1 MKMFPAATRPQMRN
15 GSRVYGL
22 RMSFGIGSV
31 GRWVGAVAMSMTLS
45 VAAQSNSSCNLS
57 PCLYQDSSAPI
68 SARVQDL
75 IGRMTLD
82 EKISQMVNRA
92 AAIPRLG
99 IPEYNWWNE
108 GLHGVARDGY
118 ATNFPQSIG
127 LAATWDTPLMGQ
139 VADVISTEAR
149 AKYKLAQEAVDRR
162 RHTGLTFWSPNI
174 NVFRD
179 PRWGRGMETYGEDP
193 YLTSRMAVEFVRG
206 LQGDDPN
213 YLKVVSTPKHF
224 AVHDGPEPLRHK
236 FNVDVSNHDLED
248 TYLPAFRAAI
258 VEAHAGSVMCAYS
271 AVDGTP
277 DCANTM
283 LLERSP
289 ARRLE
294 V

>member
-1 MKMFPAATRPQMRN
+1 MKISPAATQPRVRN
-15 GSRVYGL
+15 GKRLYGP
-22 RMSFGIGSV
+22 RMSFGFGSL
-31 GRWVGAVAMSMTLS
+31 GRWVSVVIMSYALS
-45 VAAQSNSSCNLS
+45 IPAQTGSPCSPS
-57 PCLYQDSSAPI
+57 PCLYQNSSAPI
-68 SARVQDL
+68 SARVHDL

-92 AAIPRLG
+92 AAVPRLG

-127 LAATWDTPLMGQ
+127 LAATWDTQLMDQ
-139 VADVISTEAR
+139 VAGVISTEAR
-149 AKYKLAQEAVDRR
+149 AKYKAAQEDGDRR

-174 NVFRD
+174 NIFRD

-193 YLTSRMAVEFVRG
+193 YLTSRMAIEFVRG

-224 AVHDGPEPLRHK
+224 AVHNGPEPLRHT

-248 TYLPAFRAAI
+248 TYLPAFRASI
-258 VEAHAGSVMCAYS
+258 VEG
-271 AVDGTP
+271 
-277 DCANTM
+277 M
-283 LLERSP
+283 LTL
-289 ARRLE
+289 
-294 V
+294 